1 MSTSKSLGALL
12 LVVTV
17 IVAVLHVGVGYLELF
32 GGAPRIPLAFAL
44 PVTAGVLAICAL
56 GFWLGWIMVT
66 TKEPAPAPAP
76 SVPESSEE
84 GVEEESKEE

>member
-1 MSTSKSLGALL
+1 MSKSKVVGALL

-17 IVAVLHVGVGYLELF
+17 VISIAHLYYGYYVGSWGTS
-32 GGAPRIPLAFAL
+32 ALAFAL
-44 PVTAGVLAICAL
+44 PITAGVLAICAL

-76 SVPESSEE
+76 SVSEE
-84 GVEEESKEE
+84 SEEAEEE